1 MEQTLLHWLSQ
12 YGDAAL
18 FGLLVFGIVGMP
30 VPDETLLTL
39 AGVFV
44 RRGDLPLGPTYL
56 AAALGTMTG
65 ITVSYTVGRTV
76 GVALLHRYGRLVHVS
91 EATVQRAHAWF
102 RRGGGWSLV
111 VGYWVPGLRHL
122 IALVAGSSELEP
134 RRFAL
139 FAYAGALVW
148 AAAFLSLGYYVG
160 DRWRLVLHALQR
172 PRIIVAVAIV
182 AICLAVVLARRRRG

>member
-1 MEQTLLHWLSQ
+1 
-12 YGDAAL
+12 
-18 FGLLVFGIVGMP
+18 

-44 RRGDLPLGPTYL
+44 RRGELPLGPTYL
-56 AAALGTMTG
+56 AGALGAMTG
-65 ITVSYTVGRTV
+65 ITVSYALGRFV
-76 GVALLHRYGRLVHVS
+76 GVPLLHRYGRVVHLS
-91 EATVQRAHAWF
+91 EARVRQAHEWF
-102 RRGGGWSLV
+102 RRWGGWTLF

-134 RRFAL
+134 RLFAL

-160 DRWRLVLHALQR
+160 DRWRPVLHALQR
-172 PRIIVAVAIV
+172 PRIAAVAVIG
-182 AICLAVVLARRRRG
+182 AICLTWVLARRRRA